1 MSQLTTAVVIAV
13 ITLIGSATVAAL
25 IAARWQRNQY
35 EADTLHAAF
44 KSVMEGHARLNGD
57 AIIVVSRLDIEAR
70 TGHIWEFQRQE
81 MTMAMEAAQ
90 QHAVEL
96 ASRVNV
102 CAGVMEDPEATMV
115 LDDLV
120 EAARELTRKLGLIQ
134 GWYPS
139 PSVKDGI
146 VIRIREGT
154 THSAAVE
161 VIRAAMGNLIEQN
174 RRFIRVARVRW
185 RDLLDI
191 LPR

>member
-1 MSQLTTAVVIAV
+1 MSQLAAAVLIAV
-13 ITLIGSATVAAL
+13 ITLIGSAAVAAL
-25 IAARWQRNQY
+25 ISARWQRNQY

-44 KSVMEGHARLNGD
+44 KSVMEAHARLNGD
-57 AIIVVSRLDIEAR
+57 AIIVVSRLDIATK

-81 MTMAMEAAQ
+81 MTLAMEAAQ

-102 CAGVMEDPEATMV
+102 CAGVMEDPEASTA
-115 LDDLV
+115 LEDLV
-120 EAARELTRKLGLIQ
+120 EAARELTRALGLIQ
-134 GWYPS
+134 GWYSS

-146 VIRIREGT
+146 VIRVREGT

-161 VIRAAMGNLIEQN
+161 TITAAMDNLIEQN